1 LQHDVA
7 QTTQHRYQLH
17 RLGIIMRPRADL
29 ELEAGGVLNPGGAR
43 GPDGLY
49 YLFPRLVASG
59 NYSRIGIAQVQFS
72 EDGLPVGVTRLGI
85 ALEPSAP
92 YELNSVTGGGCEDPR
107 VTFLPDFGVYVMAYV
122 AYSRRG
128 PRVALALSRD
138 LITWKRLGLVRFGPM
153 PGADMN
159 AYGNKDAMLFPEPV
173 PGPDGR
179 PALALIHRPMYEV
192 WVEGAHERVQVVPPP
207 PGVNDRR
214 WSMWLSYCPLDQ
226 AGWLDPS
233 AADSLIPEF
242 GTHRFLAA
250 PRHAWEA
257 LRLGGGTPPVRL
269 AEGWLTFYH
278 GIGLARR
285 DDGHSGLRYSAGALV
300 LDPRDP
306 RRILYRSDQP
316 VLVPR
321 LPEERRGVVS
331 DVVFP
336 TAVDLH
342 DAHLDVYYGM
352 ADACIGV
359 ARTDIQTQH

>member
-1 LQHDVA
+1 
-7 QTTQHRYQLH
+7 
-17 RLGIIMRPRADL
+17 MRPRPDDA
-29 ELEAGGVLNPGGAR
+29 LEAGGVLNPGGVR
-43 GPDGLY
+43 GPDGAY
-49 YLFPRLVASG
+49 YLFPRLVGAG
-59 NYSRIGIAQVQFS
+59 NYSRIGIARV
-72 EDGLPVGVTRLGI
+72 EYDAAGIPVDITRQGV

-92 YELNSVTGGGCEDPR
+92 YEQNAVTGGGCEDPR
-107 VTFLPDFGVYVMAYV
+107 VTFLPDFGVYVMTYV
-122 AYSRRG
+122 AFSRRG
-128 PRVALALSRD
+128 PRVALALSTD
-138 LITWKRLGLVRFGPM
+138 LFHWKRLGLARYGPL

-159 AYGNKDAMLFPEPV
+159 AYGNKDAVLFPEPV

-192 WVEGAHERVQVVPPP
+192 WEDGAHERAQVVAPP

-226 AGWLDPS
+226 AGWLDPLAS
-233 AADSLIPEF
+233 DAPAPQFDM
-242 GTHRFLAA
+242 HHFLAA
-250 PRHAWEA
+250 PHHAWEA

-269 AEGWLTFYH
+269 LEGWLTFYH

-285 DDGHSGLRYSAGALV
+285 DDGRSGLRYSAAALV
-300 LDPRDP
+300 LDLKDP
-306 RRILYRSDQP
+306 RRIVYRSDRP
-316 VLVPR
+316 VLIPE

-342 DAHLDVYYGM
+342 ERYIDVYYGM

-359 ARTDIQTQH
+359 ARMDIPT